1 MICFTKDTDPP
12 IIDIRRPPDGCTW
25 HHHQVPGKMQ
35 LVVSKTHKV
44 NHLGG
49 NKLWGDGIR

>member
-1 MICFTKDTDPP
+1 MDEVPY
-12 IIDIRRPPDGCTW
+12 IDDLTW

-35 LVVSKTHKV
+35 LVVSSKHSV

-49 NKLWGDGIR
+49 NRLWGGGIR

>member
-1 MICFTKDTDPP
+1 M
-12 IIDIRRPPDGCTW
+12 
-25 HHHQVPGKMQ
+25 
-35 LVVSKTHKV
+35 VSKTHKV